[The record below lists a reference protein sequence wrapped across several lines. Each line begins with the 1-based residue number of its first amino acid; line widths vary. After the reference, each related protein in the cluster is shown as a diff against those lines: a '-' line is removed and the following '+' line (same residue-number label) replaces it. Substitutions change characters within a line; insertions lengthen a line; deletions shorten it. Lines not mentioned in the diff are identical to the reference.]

1 MEFITPVVT
10 AIVDSLMVPIKKHL
24 GFFFSSK
31 KHVANMTKKLS
42 KLNEVKHDMEKKRE
56 DALIND
62 RLTPDSLSRW
72 LEKVETITRKTENIS
87 IHGNGCL
94 NIKIIYKAGKSS
106 FDILQE
112 IEDLLEE
119 KNIIE
124 WSNKQRPLG
133 MVISSI
139 GPSTS
144 QIDYDVTQYIFQS
157 RKSIFNNILTS
168 LEHDNNDQRMALWG
182 MGGMG
187 KTTMM
192 EDVKKVVEKRGMFAY
207 VLKLDIG
214 RKYDPITTQKH
225 IANHMGVSLIE
236 ETREDRVERLGK
248 SFEEMSKMGKKI
260 LLILDDVWE
269 VIDLKD
275 IGLGNPFPKGFKLL
289 VTSRNKKVCIGMNI
303 EPHTVFEVGRLEEE
317 EARHFFWKT
326 LGNNDAYGEF
336 RIIGEDIVNK
346 CRGLPIAI
354 KTIALALRCEE
365 KDAWEVAHEN
375 LRRHNLKDIED
386 LEYIVYN
393 IFEISY
399 EYLKKEDDKSI
410 FILCGLFPDDFDI
423 TLEELLKF
431 GWGLQFFKK
440 ADSLAEARKRI
451 NMSINNL
458 ISANLLTKSDTAG
471 CVKMHDLARDF
482 VLNDISKF
490 KQASI
495 INHGGMSEWPTHD
508 SCERILLTCKGMTE
522 FPKDFYYPNLSL
534 LKLMNG
540 HKLLNLPENFH
551 KRMEKLEVMA
561 YDEMWYPLCARS
573 LCYSTNL
580 RTLCLHSCSL
590 VDNDIS
596 FLGSLVTLEV
606 LSLAQCGINRLPS
619 TIKKLKMLKFLDLN
633 GCFELCIDDDVF
645 QSLDKLEELH
655 MRVSESKSIRFSNA
669 NCDELKLISG
679 KLNALEVEFF
689 ENILQPKNVTFK
701 NLQRFRI
708 SMGCF
713 LNNNHYLYRIDKH
726 SFKNTLMLVTN
737 CNDLLECKINE
748 LFSRTEELHLS
759 VKDITYVE
767 EISLSPTQPS
777 TFSNLKVF
785 HVFKC
790 EELTH
795 LFTIPIA
802 NGLKKLESL
811 IVATCPL
818 LKSIACSC
826 DNVNVMELP
835 RLTGLTLYDLPNFT
849 SIILDN
855 DTVATQP
862 SLLNKEVLIPN
873 LSKLMI
879 NGLKNLKQIWACDFS
894 GDEEDNVS
902 MLKVIKVKDCNSLV
916 NLFPCNPMRLLTHLE
931 ELEVNSCC
939 SIEVIFNIDL
949 GKIKQHIISN
959 LRSIQVSE
967 LDELREV
974 WRINEE
980 NNSSHLI
987 RGFQAI
993 ENIRIRRCKKFRN
1006 IFTPI
1011 SATFDMRAVVD
1022 ISILANKVD
1031 EAEINGISKVDDDM
1045 SITAFPSYHL
1055 TRAFNHIHRIEF
1067 VNVEGTEV
1075 LFEIET
1081 PSINKELVTTHQKQS
1096 LPLLPRLED
1105 LKLENIHSMSYVWK
1119 YNNWSEFFILHKN
1132 QPQSSF
1138 QNLTNIYLF
1147 KCNGLKY
1154 LFSPLMSKLLFSLKK
1169 LEILYCETME
1179 EVVSSRDYDD
1189 EVSNTST
1196 RTLFPCL
1203 DDLRLGGLYN
1213 MKQIGGGV
1221 AKCSRMGVVPW
1232 FLCQYPTRIHILECP
1247 SLSTLIPTMVEA
1259 FESKDIGSSST
1270 SNIGQGSISF
1280 PRPKTITN
1288 LSHQLTNL
1296 KILRIFDCP
1305 LLEYI
1310 FTFSTLESLKKLE
1323 ELGISNCKAMKV
1335 IVSEDHGE
1343 ESSSKVVFP
1352 RLKSIQ
1358 LVDLPKLAGFFVGI
1372 DINFEWKSLDH
1383 VKIIKCPQM
1392 MMFTSESVCLG
1403 TQETPWSFCNLIEMN
1418 SLTNQENEIVP
1429 SNELLQLQI
1438 LEKIDLSDGSIVE
1451 LFEVKNNESQTIV
1464 KFPKL
1469 REVGIYYLEDLK
1481 YMWKSNQW
1489 TIFEF
1494 PKLTK
1499 LTIGF
1504 CKSLEH
1510 VFTASMVG
1518 SLVKLQEIHLQECEH
1533 MEVIV
1538 KKEKEESD
1546 DKVDEIMFP
1555 CLKSLKLVDLASL
1568 KGFFLG
1574 KCDFFFPSMNS
1585 LMIKKCPEIR
1595 IFSEGRAIVPELK
1608 LVETSFGFFQA
1619 REDISS
1625 FVTSKVQEASIY
1637 Y

>member
-1 MEFITPVVT
+1 
-10 AIVDSLMVPIKKHL
+10 
-24 GFFFSSK
+24 
-31 KHVANMTKKLS
+31 
-42 KLNEVKHDMEKKRE
+42 
-56 DALIND
+56 
-62 RLTPDSLSRW
+62 
-72 LEKVETITRKTENIS
+72 
-87 IHGNGCL
+87 
-94 NIKIIYKAGKSS
+94 
-106 FDILQE
+106 
-112 IEDLLEE
+112 
-119 KNIIE
+119 
-124 WSNKQRPLG
+124 
-133 MVISSI
+133 
-139 GPSTS
+139 
-144 QIDYDVTQYIFQS
+144 
-157 RKSIFNNILTS
+157 
-168 LEHDNNDQRMALWG
+168 
-182 MGGMG
+182 
-187 KTTMM
+187 
-192 EDVKKVVEKRGMFAY
+192 MFAY

-225 IANHMGVSLIE
+225 IANHMGIALIE
-236 ETREDRVERLGK
+236 EAKEDRVERLGK

-260 LLILDDVWE
+260 LFILDDVWE

-275 IGLGNPFPKGFKLL
+275 IGLANPFPKGFKLL
-289 VTSRNKKVCIGMNI
+289 VTSRNKKVFIGMDI
-303 EPHTVFEVGRLEEE
+303 EPRSVFEVGRLEEE

-326 LGNNDAYGEF
+326 LGYTDAYGEF
-336 RIIGEDIVNK
+336 RIIGEDILNK
-346 CRGLPIAI
+346 CKGLPIAI

-399 EYLKKEDDKSI
+399 KYLKKEDDKSI

-423 TLEELLKF
+423 TPEKLLRF

-458 ISANLLTKSDTAG
+458 ISANLLTKNHTAG

-482 VLNDISKF
+482 VLSNTSKF

-495 INHGGMSEWPTHD
+495 VNYGGMSEWPTHD

-522 FPKDFYYPNLSL
+522 FPKDFYYPNLTL
-534 LKLMNG
+534 LKVMNG
-540 HKLLNLPENFH
+540 HKLLNLPEDFH
-551 KRMEKLEVMA
+551 KQMEKLEVMA
-561 YDEMWYPLCARS
+561 YDEMGYPLCARS
-573 LCYSTNL
+573 LCYSTSL

-596 FLGSLVTLEV
+596 FIGSLVTLEV
-606 LSLAQCGINRLPS
+606 LSLAQCGINKLPS
-619 TIKKLKMLKFLDLN
+619 TMKKLKMLKLLDLN
-633 GCFELCIDDDVF
+633 GCFELCIDDGVF
-645 QSLDKLEELH
+645 QSLEKLEELH

-669 NCDELKLISG
+669 NCDELNLISG

-713 LNNNHYLYRIDKH
+713 LNNNHYLFRIDKH

-748 LFSRTEELHLS
+748 LFSQTEELHLS
-759 VKDITYVE
+759 VKDMTHVE

-790 EELTH
+790 EELTN

-802 NGLKKLESL
+802 NGLKKLERL
-811 IVATCPL
+811 IVASCPL
-818 LKSIACSC
+818 LKSIASSC
-826 DNVNVMELP
+826 GNVNVMELP
-835 RLTGLTLYDLPNFT
+835 QLTELTLYDLPNFT
-849 SIILDN
+849 SIILNN
-855 DTVATQP
+855 DIVATQP
-862 SLLNKEVLIPN
+862 PLLNKEVMIPN
-873 LSKLMI
+873 LSKLII
-879 NGLKNLKQIWACDFS
+879 NGLKKLKQIWACDFTS
-894 GDEEDNVS
+894 DEEDNVS
-902 MLKVIKVKDCNSLV
+902 MLKKIYVIDCISLM

-931 ELEVNSCC
+931 ELEVIGCC

-949 GKIKQHIISN
+949 GKIKQGISNTSN
-959 LRSIQVSE
+959 LRSIKVDE
-967 LDELREV
+967 LEELREV
-974 WRINEE
+974 WRINVE

-1011 SATFDMRAVVD
+1011 SANFDMRAVMD

-1031 EAEINGISKVDDDM
+1031 EAEVCIYYFHKFFYLFIGGISKVDDDM

-1055 TRAFNHIHRIEF
+1055 TRSFNHIHRIEF
-1067 VNVEGTEV
+1067 ESVEGAEV

-1081 PSINKELVTTHQKQS
+1081 PSINRELVTTHQQQS

-1105 LKLENIHSMSYVWK
+1105 LKLQKIHSMSYVWK
-1119 YNNWSEFFILHKN
+1119 CNNWSEFLILHKH

-1138 QNLTNIYLF
+1138 QNLTNIYLY
-1147 KCNGLKY
+1147 KCDGIKY

-1169 LEILYCETME
+1169 LEIIVCKSIE
-1179 EVVSSRDYDD
+1179 EVVSSRDND
-1189 EVSNTST
+1189 EVLNTST
-1196 RTLFPCL
+1196 TTLFPCL
-1203 DDLRLGGLYN
+1203 DDLKLIDLSN
-1213 MKQIGGGV
+1213 LKQIGGGV
-1221 AKCSRMGVVPW
+1221 DKCSQVGGVVLW
-1232 FLCQYPTRIHILECP
+1232 SLCQYSTKISIWSCP
-1247 SLSTLIPTMVEA
+1247 LSTLIPSDAARQMQKLQEIYINDCTSLVEV
-1259 FESKDIGSSST
+1259 FESKEISSSG
-1270 SNIGQGSISF
+1270 SNISQGSISF

-1288 LSHQLTNL
+1288 LHHQLTNL
-1296 KILRIFDCP
+1296 KKLNISECD

-1310 FTFSTLESLKKLE
+1310 FAFSTLESLKKLE
-1323 ELGISNCKAMKV
+1323 ELGISSCKAMKV
-1335 IVSEDHGE
+1335 IVREEHGE
-1343 ESSSKVVFP
+1343 ESSSKVAFP

-1358 LVDLPKLAGFFVGI
+1358 LVDLPKLAGFFMGI
-1372 DINFEWKSLDH
+1372 DIKFEWRSLDY
-1383 VKIIKCPQM
+1383 VYIKDCPQM
-1392 MMFTSESVCLG
+1392 MVFTSGESIAPKLKYMHTPLGKHDLECGLNFYRMPPPSSESVCLG
-1403 TQETPWSFCNLIEMN
+1403 TQETTWSFCNLIEMN
-1418 SLTNQENEIVP
+1418 SPTNQQNEIVP

-1438 LEKIDLSDGSIVE
+1438 LEKIDLKDGSTVE
-1451 LFEVKNNESQTIV
+1451 IFEVKNNESQTIV
-1464 KFPKL
+1464 KLPKL
-1469 REVGIYYLEDLK
+1469 REVGIYFLEDFK
-1481 YMWKSNQW
+1481 YTWKSNQW

-1494 PKLTK
+1494 PKLTR
-1499 LTIGF
+1499 LTIGC

-1555 CLKSLKLVDLASL
+1555 CLKSLKLIDLASL

-1574 KCDFFFPSMNS
+1574 KCDFFFPSMNY

-1608 LVETSFGFFQA
+1608 LVETSFGVFQA